1 MRMPFELFVALRY
14 LFSRRKQTFIYII
27 SIMSILGVALGVGAL
42 VVVLGVYNGL
52 TTDMRDKII
61 GANAHG
67 IVMSYVPAAFQ
78 QHPDLVR
85 RVEAVEHV
93 RGATPFIYTEVM
105 LSAAGGV
112 KGLVLRGIDPESA
125 PRVLS
130 MLREIRR
137 GSVAGLKRE
146 GTPGIVIGEEL
157 AKRLGIGL
165 GSRVNLL
172 SPSGEKGAT
181 GYSPRIRPFEVVG
194 IFKTGMFEYDATL
207 AFVDLKAARDILG
220 LPDGFLTGIEIMVDD
235 VYKADAIARSVQDT
249 LGSPFYVR
257 HWMEMNANLF
267 AALKLEKIGMFI
279 LLTMVVLIGS
289 FSIVTSLVMLVME
302 KTRDIAILMSM
313 GATRSMIRRIFM
325 LQGTIIGFVGTLLG
339 YGMGLSLGWAL
350 PLHQAARER
359 LHPGPPAHHHLLAGR
374 AHHRGQRHAALFPGN
389 PVPGAA
395 GRTPRA
401 RGSPALRVISDH
413 GRALQIRTCGQ
424 AVLRP
429 GEPGDLQGYQSVR
442 GRGGITGHRG
452 DLRLRQEYPLASY
465 GGS

>member
-125 PRVLS
+125 PKVLS

-137 GSVAGLKRE
+137 GSVTDLKRE

-157 AKRLGIGL
+157 A
-165 GSRVNLL
+165 
-172 SPSGEKGAT
+172 EQ
-181 GYSPRIRPFEVVG
+181 
-194 IFKTGMFEYDATL
+194 
-207 AFVDLKAARDILG
+207 
-220 LPDGFLTGIEIMVDD
+220 
-235 VYKADAIARSVQDT
+235 ARS
-249 LGSPFYVR
+249 
-257 HWMEMNANLF
+257 
-267 AALKLEKIGMFI
+267 LKHLIDRFVLEK
-279 LLTMVVLIGS
+279 
-289 FSIVTSLVMLVME
+289 
-302 KTRDIAILMSM
+302 
-313 GATRSMIRRIFM
+313 
-325 LQGTIIGFVGTLLG
+325 
-339 YGMGLSLGWAL
+339 
-350 PLHQAARER
+350 
-359 LHPGPPAHHHLLAGR
+359 PA
-374 AHHRGQRHAALFPGN
+374 
-389 PVPGAA
+389 
-395 GRTPRA
+395 
-401 RGSPALRVISDH
+401 
-413 GRALQIRTCGQ
+413 
-424 AVLRP
+424 
-429 GEPGDLQGYQSVR
+429 
-442 GRGGITGHRG
+442 
-452 DLRLRQEYPLASY
+452 
-465 GGS
+465 GGSDGGAR

>member
-125 PRVLS
+125 PKVLS

-137 GSVAGLKRE
+137 GSVTDLKRE

-172 SPSGEKGAT
+172 SPPGKRAPPAIRRASAPSRWWASSRPACSNTMPPWPSWTSGRARH
-181 GYSPRIRPFEVVG
+181 PRPARRLPHRHRDHGGRRLQGRRHRPERAG
-194 IFKTGMFEYDATL
+194 HP
-207 AFVDLKAARDILG
+207 G
-220 LPDGFLTGIEIMVDD
+220 LPLLCAPLDGDERQPFRGPQAG
-235 VYKADAIARSVQDT
+235 KRSAC
-249 LGSPFYVR
+249 S
-257 HWMEMNANLF
+257 
-267 AALKLEKIGMFI
+267 
-279 LLTMVVLIGS
+279 S
-289 FSIVTSLVMLVME
+289 
-302 KTRDIAILMSM
+302 
-313 GATRSMIRRIFM
+313 
-325 LQGTIIGFVGTLLG
+325 
-339 YGMGLSLGWAL
+339 
-350 PLHQAARER
+350 
-359 LHPGPPAHHHLLAGR
+359 
-374 AHHRGQRHAALFPGN
+374 
-389 PVPGAA
+389 
-395 GRTPRA
+395 
-401 RGSPALRVISDH
+401 
-413 GRALQIRTCGQ
+413 C
-424 AVLRP
+424 
-429 GEPGDLQGYQSVR
+429 
-442 GRGGITGHRG
+442 
-452 DLRLRQEYPLASY
+452 
-465 GGS
+465 

>member
-125 PRVLS
+125 PKVLS

-137 GSVAGLKRE
+137 GSVTDLKRE

-181 GYSPRIRPFEVVG
+181 G
-194 IFKTGMFEYDATL
+194 
-207 AFVDLKAARDILG
+207 
-220 LPDGFLTGIEIMVDD
+220 
-235 VYKADAIARSVQDT
+235 
-249 LGSPFYVR
+249 
-257 HWMEMNANLF
+257 
-267 AALKLEKIGMFI
+267 
-279 LLTMVVLIGS
+279 
-289 FSIVTSLVMLVME
+289 
-302 KTRDIAILMSM
+302 
-313 GATRSMIRRIFM
+313 
-325 LQGTIIGFVGTLLG
+325 
-339 YGMGLSLGWAL
+339 
-350 PLHQAARER
+350 
-359 LHPGPPAHHHLLAGR
+359 
-374 AHHRGQRHAALFPGN
+374 
-389 PVPGAA
+389 
-395 GRTPRA
+395 
-401 RGSPALRVISDH
+401 
-413 GRALQIRTCGQ
+413 
-424 AVLRP
+424 
-429 GEPGDLQGYQSVR
+429 
-442 GRGGITGHRG
+442 
-452 DLRLRQEYPLASY
+452 
-465 GGS
+465 

>member
-125 PRVLS
+125 PKVLS

-137 GSVAGLKRE
+137 GSVADLKRE

-194 IFKTGMFEYDATL
+194 IFKTGMFEYDSSLGFISL
-207 AFVDLKAARDILG
+207 AAARDLLG
-220 LPDGFLTGIEIMVDD
+220 LPSDQISGIEVTVKD
-235 VYKADAIARSVQDT
+235 VYKADTVAAALQKELGPLASVRT
-249 LGSPFYVR
+249 
-257 HWMEMNANLF
+257 WMDMNANLF

-279 LLTMVVLIGS
+279 LLAMVVLIGS
-289 FSIVTSLVMLVME
+289 FSIVTTLVMLVME
-302 KTRDIAILMSM
+302 KTHDIAILMSM
-313 GATRSMIRRIFM
+313 GATKGMIRRIFM
-325 LQGTIIGFVGTLLG
+325 LQGTIIGVVGTLLG
-339 YGMGLSLGWAL
+339 YVLGIGLALLLQRYQFIKLPPGVYTLDHLPILLNWVDIVVVGVSAMTLCFLATIYPARQASSL
-350 PLHQAARER
+350 E
-359 LHPGPPAHHHLLAGR
+359 PAE
-374 AHHRGQRHAALFPGN
+374 
-389 PVPGAA
+389 
-395 GRTPRA
+395 
-401 RGSPALRVISDH
+401 ALRF
-413 GRALQIRTCGQ
+413 
-424 AVLRP
+424 
-429 GEPGDLQGYQSVR
+429 E
-442 GRGGITGHRG
+442 
-452 DLRLRQEYPLASY
+452 
-465 GGS
+465 

>member
-78 QHPDLVR
+78 QHPDLVQ

-125 PRVLS
+125 PKVLS

-137 GSVAGLKRE
+137 GSVTDLKRE
-146 GTPGIVIGEEL
+146 GTPGIIIGEEL

-207 AFVDLKAARDILG
+207 AFDLARRARHPRPARR
-220 LPDGFLTGIEIMVDD
+220 LPH
-235 VYKADAIARSVQDT
+235 
-249 LGSPFYVR
+249 R
-257 HWMEMNANLF
+257 H
-267 AALKLEKIGMFI
+267 
-279 LLTMVVLIGS
+279 
-289 FSIVTSLVMLVME
+289 
-302 KTRDIAILMSM
+302 RDH
-313 GATRSMIRRIFM
+313 GGRR
-325 LQGTIIGFVGTLLG
+325 LQGRRHRPERAGT
-339 YGMGLSLGWAL
+339 
-350 PLHQAARER
+350 
-359 LHPGPPAHHHLLAGR
+359 PALLACATDADER
-374 AHHRGQRHAALFPGN
+374 QPFRGPQAGKDRHVHPADYAVQKKPS
-389 PVPGAA
+389 VP
-395 GRTPRA
+395 
-401 RGSPALRVISDH
+401 SPS
-413 GRALQIRTCGQ
+413 
-424 AVLRP
+424 
-429 GEPGDLQGYQSVR
+429 
-442 GRGGITGHRG
+442 
-452 DLRLRQEYPLASY
+452 
-465 GGS
+465 